1 MPERTLTVFHL
12 YADTLNLY
20 GDFGNVQT
28 LQRRCEWRGIGCR
41 VLKVGVGQA
50 IDFGECDILFV
61 GGGQDRA
68 QTLVADDLVTHG
80 EMIRQRVEEGMVSL
94 TICGGFQ
101 LLGRSF
107 LTSDGVTLP
116 GIGVFAADTVAG
128 TGRLIGDVVIDTRDN
143 PHEWL
148 RHGGDP
154 TLVGFENHS
163 GHTRLDPGLE
173 PLGRV
178 VCGYGNEGDG
188 QFEGAVHKHCVGTY
202 LHGSL
207 LPKNPWLADRLIATA
222 LRERYGTGDPL
233 PPLEDSLERRAHER
247 AVGHCRG
254 Q

>member
-1 MPERTLTVFHL
+1 MPDRELTVFHL

-20 GDFGNVQT
+20 GDFGNVQA
-28 LQRRCEWRGIGCR
+28 LRRRCEWRGIGCR
-41 VLKVGVGQA
+41 VENVGIGHA
-50 IDFGECDILFV
+50 ADFRDCDLLFV

-68 QTLVADDLVTHG
+68 QSLVADDLVKHG
-80 EMIRQRVEEGMVSL
+80 EVIRERIEDGMVAL
-94 TICGGFQ
+94 AVCGGFQ

-107 LTSDGVTLP
+107 LTSEGVTLP

-128 TGRLIGDVVIDTRDN
+128 TGRLIGDVVVDCGAT

-148 RHGGDP
+148 RDGGDA

-178 VCGYGNEGDG
+178 VCGYGNEGAG
-188 QFEGAVHKHCVGTY
+188 SFEGAVYRHCIGTY

-222 LRERYGTGDPL
+222 LEQRFGTGAPF
-233 PPLEDSLERRAHER
+233 PPLDDRLERLAHER
-247 AVGHCRG
+247 AVAHCRA
-254 Q
+254 